1 MQEILRLAT
10 ILTLLNLGLL
20 AYFLTLTALFPKRV
34 AKTRAAA
41 DLMPGRSLAVGLVN
55 FLFFGAL
62 TLIIFALANNI
73 GNEAIR
79 TLVTLPALLFLT
91 VLGLG
96 LSFGLAGM
104 VQLVG
109 ERLAPAQSS
118 FRRTLWGTLALSLGS
133 SLPFV
138 GWFLL
143 LPYAGLV
150 GLGAFIVGFFWREQ
164 SAGQ

>member
-1 MQEILRLAT
+1 MQDALRILLLLAF
-10 ILTLLNLGLL
+10 LNLGLV
-20 AYFLTLTALFPKRV
+20 AYFLTLTALFPRRI

-41 DLMPGRSLAVGLVN
+41 DLMPGRSFAVGLVN

-62 TLIIFALANNI
+62 TLVIFALANNI
-73 GNEAIR
+73 GNEALR
-79 TLVTLPALLFLT
+79 TLITLPALLFLT
-91 VLGLG
+91 LLGLG

-109 ERLAPAQSS
+109 ERLAPAQSH

-143 LPYAGLV
+143 LPYSGLV
-150 GLGAFIVGFFWREQ
+150 GLGAFIVGFF
-164 SAGQ
+164 

>member
-1 MQEILRLAT
+1 MQEILRIAT
-10 ILTLLNLGLL
+10 ILTLLNLGLF
-20 AYFLTLTALFPKRV
+20 AYFLTLTALFPKRI
-34 AKTRAAA
+34 ARTRAAA

-62 TLIIFALANNI
+62 TLVIFALANNI

-133 SLPFV
+133 SFPFV

-164 SAGQ
+164 GAGK